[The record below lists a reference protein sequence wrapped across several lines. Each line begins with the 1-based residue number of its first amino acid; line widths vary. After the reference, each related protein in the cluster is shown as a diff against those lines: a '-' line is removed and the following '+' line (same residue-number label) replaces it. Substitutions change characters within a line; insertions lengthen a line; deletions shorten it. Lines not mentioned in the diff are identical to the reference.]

1 MKKIIYF
8 LISALLLSFSCS
20 EKDEDPINVT
30 YEVITEDG
38 AFWSGEFIDE
48 NGERIITF
56 SLNEYFSE
64 SGGHRMPS
72 GWKYTFSPKVQ
83 PIELLIA
90 AGTTCI
96 PCLDGEAGAI
106 RPSITSNI
114 FINDQ
119 LVWTE
124 TDNCRDCTA
133 TNLKGIATS
142 WFKFPEEWRNGN

>member
-1 MKKIIYF
+1 MKKTILL
-8 LISALLLSFSCS
+8 LISALLLGFSCS
-20 EKDEDPINVT
+20 EKEEDQITVT

-38 AFWSGEFIDE
+38 AFWSGEFVDE
-48 NGERIITF
+48 SGERVLTF
-56 SLNEYFSE
+56 SLDEYFSE
-64 SGGHRMPS
+64 TEGHKMPS
-72 GWKYTFSPKVQ
+72 GWKYTFSPQIQ

-90 AGTTCI
+90 AGTLCNTCHI
-96 PCLDGEAGAI
+96 EGSGAI

-114 FINDQ
+114 YINDR

-133 TNLKGIATS
+133 TNLKGISTS